1 MTTSPAVALT
11 QALIRQNT
19 VNPPGNE
26 AQCAALIAKRL
37 EENGFTVTTIP
48 FGEGRTN
55 LIARL
60 GSRDALPLAFTGHLD
75 TVPLGLQP
83 WTVDPFGGDL
93 EGDRVYGRGSSD
105 MKGGVAAFVEA
116 CIAHRTALEKGPGAV
131 LIITAGEETGS
142 EGAYHLCR
150 QKGLLG
156 AAGALIVAEPTS
168 NTPLI
173 GHKGALWLK
182 AVARG
187 VTAHGS
193 MPEKGDNAVIKAAY
207 AVVKLTDFDFNV
219 QRHAVLGG
227 PTLNIGTFHGGL
239 NTNSVPD
246 RAEVSLDIRT
256 VPGQPHAAV
265 REMVGSFLGNEME
278 ISPIIDVPAVWT
290 DPSDPWIQRV
300 FEMMAPLLGEMLVPQ
315 GATYFTDASAL
326 TPAMGH
332 LPTIILGPGEAAMA
346 HQTDEYC
353 LVSRI
358 DQAVEAYSRIIEDW
372 CK

>member
-1 MTTSPAVALT
+1 MTSSPAVALT

-26 AQCAALIAKRL
+26 AQCAALVAERL
-37 EENGFTVTTIP
+37 EENGFTLTRIP
-48 FGEGRTN
+48 LGEGRTN

-60 GSRDALPLAFTGHLD
+60 GSRDALPL
-75 TVPLGLQP
+75 GLQP
-83 WTVDPFGGDL
+83 WTVDPFGGDI

-116 CIAHRTALEKGPGAV
+116 CIAHRAALEKGAGAV

-168 NTPLI
+168 NAPLI

-193 MPEKGDNAVIKAAY
+193 MPEKGG
-207 AVVKLTDFDFNV
+207 
-219 QRHAVLGG
+219 QCRHQ
-227 PTLNIGTFHGGL
+227 
-239 NTNSVPD
+239 S
-246 RAEVSLDIRT
+246 
-256 VPGQPHAAV
+256 
-265 REMVGSFLGNEME
+265 
-278 ISPIIDVPAVWT
+278 
-290 DPSDPWIQRV
+290 
-300 FEMMAPLLGEMLVPQ
+300 
-315 GATYFTDASAL
+315 SACS
-326 TPAMGH
+326 
-332 LPTIILGPGEAAMA
+332 GEADA
-346 HQTDEYC
+346 
-353 LVSRI
+353 L
-358 DQAVEAYSRIIEDW
+358 
-372 CK
+372 